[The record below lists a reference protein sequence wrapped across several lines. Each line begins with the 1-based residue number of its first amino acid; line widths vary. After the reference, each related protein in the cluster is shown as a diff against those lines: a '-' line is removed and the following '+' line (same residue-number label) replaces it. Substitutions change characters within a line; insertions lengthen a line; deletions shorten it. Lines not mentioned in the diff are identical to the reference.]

1 MKGKDAALLNSEL
14 LTALPEL
21 SDWQPKLL
29 EFTFEIDARN
39 ANRMAALF
47 NLDVVV
53 TGDPIPPLWHWAF
66 SQQPAKQREIGTDGH
81 PRKGGFLPPISLPRR
96 MFAGSKLSFH
106 RLLHVGE
113 TYHYSSSING
123 VSVKQGKSGKLAFVR
138 VEHRIADEDG
148 VSCLDEAQDIVYR
161 EASTA
166 SQPATAASSSDRD
179 WDSDWD
185 WKEKIVADPVMLFRY
200 SAVTYNG
207 HRIHYDFPYAT
218 QIEGY
223 PGLVVHGPLLATLMT
238 KAIGDRIP
246 KARLV
251 KFEFAGKSPVFSGDE
266 FWVAMRQTPNS
277 NKVETAI
284 FSDDSIAMTGRAE
297 LE

>member
-53 TGDPIPPLWHWAF
+53 AGDPIPPLWHWAF

-123 VSVKQGKSGKLAFVR
+123 ISVKQGKSGKLAFVR

-179 WDSDWD
+179 SGWD
-185 WKEKIVADPVMLFRY
+185 WEEKIVADPIMLFRY

-218 QIEGY
+218 QVEGY

-238 KAIGDRIP
+238 KAIADRIEN
-246 KARLV
+246 ARLV
-251 KFEFAGKSPVFSGDE
+251 KFEFAGKSPVFSGNE
-266 FWVAMRQTPNS
+266 FSVVVRRLSDSSSA
-277 NKVETAI
+277 ETAI
-284 FSDDSIAMTGRAE
+284 LNNGSIAMTGKAE